1 MKRCQYVDLKSAI
14 YIKYHDEEWGVPTYD
29 DKVLFEFLL
38 LECFQAG
45 LSWLCILNK
54 REAFRLA
61 FDNFN
66 PEVIAKYDAKKIE
79 ALAQNKDIV
88 RCRRKIKAAI
98 NNAQVFLEIQKEWGT
113 FANYIWHFTNNQVIK
128 NQDDSLPVTSP
139 LSDEVSHDLKK
150 RGMQY
155 TGSVIIYSYLQAI
168 GVIDDHE
175 LSCFKY

>member
-1 MKRCQYVDLKSAI
+1 MKRCRYVDLKSTS
-14 YIKYHDEEWGVPTYD
+14 YIKYHEEEWGIPTYD

-61 FDNFN
+61 FDNFD
-66 PEVIAKYDAKKIE
+66 PEVIAKYDAKKIDE
-79 ALAQNKDIV
+79 LAQNKDII

-98 NNAQVFLEIQKEWGT
+98 NNAQVFLVIKKEWGT
-113 FANYIWHFTNNQVIK
+113 FSNYIWHFTNQQVIK
-128 NQDDSLPVTSP
+128 NKDDSLPTTSP
-139 LSDEVSHDLKK
+139 LSAEVSRDLKK

-155 TGSVIIYSYLQAI
+155 TGSIIIYSYLQAI